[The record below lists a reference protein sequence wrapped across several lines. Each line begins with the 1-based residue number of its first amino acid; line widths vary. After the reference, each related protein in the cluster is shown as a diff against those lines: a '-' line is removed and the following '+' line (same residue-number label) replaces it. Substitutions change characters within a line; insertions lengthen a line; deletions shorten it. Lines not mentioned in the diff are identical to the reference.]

1 MGLKVKPL
9 GPMSHGPCQPQAPH
23 QGSSLR
29 LDERE
34 VVQKKTFTKW
44 VNSHLARVSCRITDL
59 YKDLRDGRMLIK
71 LLEVL
76 SGEMLVKSLPWA
88 PGLLPSAPLQQRHGL
103 GASQV
108 LMAFPV
114 FSLLL
119 WEALILRMGSIHVA
133 DWVL

>member
-1 MGLKVKPL
+1 
-9 GPMSHGPCQPQAPH
+9 
-23 QGSSLR
+23 
-29 LDERE
+29 
-34 VVQKKTFTKW
+34 
-44 VNSHLARVSCRITDL
+44 
-59 YKDLRDGRMLIK
+59 MLIK

-103 GASQV
+103 RASRV
-108 LMAFPV
+108 LMAFLV